1 MNRSYTFHGTPESL
15 DARAEFDK
23 LVDKLDEEEL
33 SIASQYLAN
42 LILSRVPPIPTLP
55 PNGQIRKGGG
65 R

>member
-1 MNRSYTFHGTPESL
+1 MNRFYTFHGTPESL